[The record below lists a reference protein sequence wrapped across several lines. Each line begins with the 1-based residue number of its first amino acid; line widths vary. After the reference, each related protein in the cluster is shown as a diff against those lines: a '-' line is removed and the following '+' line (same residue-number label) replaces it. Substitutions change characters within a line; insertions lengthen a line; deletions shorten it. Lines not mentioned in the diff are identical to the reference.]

1 MSNPVHLYFG
11 VRSPRDVYGL
21 DWLADVARQHLA
33 FELHAVVT
41 SGGDPR
47 AQRCGRVTEV
57 IEQDLGSLEG
67 WRAYLCGSP
76 PMVEAATMLARRKGI
91 AETRIHA
98 DAFYT
103 QPTN

>member
-1 MSNPVHLYFG
+1 

-21 DWLADVARQHLA
+21 DWLAEIERRHPA
-33 FELHAVVT
+33 FKLHVVVT
-41 SGGDPR
+41 SGGNPR
-47 AQRCGRVTEV
+47 EQRCGLVTEV

-76 PMVEAATMLARRKGI
+76 PMVEAATVLARHKGI
-91 AETRIHA
+91 DVARIYA

-103 QPTN
+103 QPT